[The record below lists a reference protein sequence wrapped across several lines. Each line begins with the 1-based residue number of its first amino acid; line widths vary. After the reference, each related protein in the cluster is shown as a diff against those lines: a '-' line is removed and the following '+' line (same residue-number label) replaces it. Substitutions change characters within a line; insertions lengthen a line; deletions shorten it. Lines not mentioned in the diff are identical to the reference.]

1 MYYED
6 DYFDDD
12 DSFLDELLEDFEE
25 EEDDDYFE
33 DEFSDFEPYRV
44 EPYRDRDGDLVE
56 SEEQERLMEQF
67 GVDTIMDLEDAM
79 DAYEVED

>member
-6 DYFDDD
+6 DDDYFDD
-12 DSFLDELLEDFEE
+12 DSFLDELLEDLDEE
-25 EEDDDYFE
+25 DEEDDIDYGI
-33 DEFSDFEPYRV
+33 SDFEPYR
-44 EPYRDRDGDLVE
+44 DRNGDLVE

-79 DAYEVED
+79 DAYEVKD

>member
-1 MYYED
+1 MYYEDD

-12 DSFLDELLEDFEE
+12 SFLDKLLEDFDEDY
-25 EEDDDYFE
+25 EDDDYE
-33 DEFSDFEPYRV
+33 DEFSDFEPYF
-44 EPYRDRDGDLVE
+44 DRNGDLVE

-79 DAYEVED
+79 DAYQVED

>member
-1 MYYED
+1 MYYEDD

-12 DSFLDELLEDFEE
+12 KFLDELLEDFDEDY
-25 EEDDDYFE
+25 EDDDYE
-33 DEFSDFEPYRV
+33 DEFSDFEPYF
-44 EPYRDRDGDLVE
+44 DRNGDLVE

-79 DAYEVED
+79 DAYQVED

>member
-1 MYYED
+1 MYYYDDE
-6 DYFDDD
+6 DYFDD

-25 EEDDDYFE
+25 EDEDDYFE
-33 DEFSDFEPYRV
+33 DEFDDFEPYR
-44 EPYRDRDGDLVE
+44 DRNGDLVE

-79 DAYEVED
+79 DAYEVD

>member
-1 MYYED
+1 MYYEDD

-12 DSFLDELLEDFEE
+12 KFLDKLLEDFD
-25 EEDDDYFE
+25 EDDDYE
-33 DEFSDFEPYRV
+33 DEFSYFEPYF
-44 EPYRDRDGDLVE
+44 DRNGDLVE

-79 DAYEVED
+79 DAYQVED

>member
-33 DEFSDFEPYRV
+33 DEFSDFEPYR
-44 EPYRDRDGDLVE
+44 DRDGDLVE